1 MEAECGRHAHQE
13 TIMDYNRNGRRGVL
27 SVEEVVARVFNLDA
41 SEVTDQSSRETLAE
55 WDSMG
60 HLSLITGLEEEFNV
74 SIAIADAMEMTSV
87 QHIKRILKDYKLA
100 P

>member
-1 MEAECGRHAHQE
+1 
-13 TIMDYNRNGRRGVL
+13 MDYNRSGRRGVL

>member
-1 MEAECGRHAHQE
+1 M
-13 TIMDYNRNGRRGVL
+13 
-27 SVEEVVARVFNLDA
+27 SVEEVVARILSLDR
-41 SEVTDQSSRETLAE
+41 SEVTDRSSKDTIAE

-60 HLSLITGLEEEFNV
+60 HLSLINGLEEEFKV

-87 QHIKRILKDYKLA
+87 QHIKRILKDYGVA

>member
-1 MEAECGRHAHQE
+1 
-13 TIMDYNRNGRRGVL
+13 MDYNRNRRSGVL

-41 SEVTDQSSRETLAE
+41 SEVTDQSSKETIAE

-60 HLSLITGLEEEFNV
+60 HLSLITGLQDEFKV
-74 SIAIADAMEMTSV
+74 SFAIADAMEMTSV
-87 QHIKRILKDYKLA
+87 QHIKKILKDYKVA

>member
-1 MEAECGRHAHQE
+1 MEVERGCHAHQE
-13 TIMDYNRNGRRGVL
+13 TIMDYNRNRRRDVV
-27 SVEEVVARVFNLDA
+27 SVEEVVARVFNLDV
-41 SEVTDQSSRETLAE
+41 SEVTDQSSKETLAE

-60 HLSLITGLEEEFNV
+60 NLSLITGLEEEFKV

-87 QHIKRILKDYKLA
+87 QHIKRILKDYGVA

>member
-1 MEAECGRHAHQE
+1 
-13 TIMDYNRNGRRGVL
+13 V
-27 SVEEVVARVFNLDA
+27 SVEEVVARVFNLDV

-60 HLSLITGLEEEFNV
+60 NLSLITGLEEEFKV
-74 SIAIADAMEMTSV
+74 SIAIVDAMEMTSV
-87 QHIKRILKDYKLA
+87 QHIKRILKDYGVA

>member
-1 MEAECGRHAHQE
+1 M
-13 TIMDYNRNGRRGVL
+13 
-27 SVEEVVARVFNLDA
+27 VARVFNLDA
-41 SEVTDQSSRETLAE
+41 SEVTDQSSRKTIAE

-60 HLSLITGLEEEFNV
+60 HLSLINGLEEEFKV

-87 QHIKRILKDYKLA
+87 RHIKKILKGYKVA

>member
-1 MEAECGRHAHQE
+1 M
-13 TIMDYNRNGRRGVL
+13 
-27 SVEEVVARVFNLDA
+27 SVEEVVARIFSLDP
-41 SEVTDQSSRETLAE
+41 SEVTNRSSKETIAE

-60 HLSLITGLEEEFNV
+60 HLSLINGLEEEFKV

-87 QHIKRILKDYKLA
+87 QHIKRILKDYGVA

>member
-1 MEAECGRHAHQE
+1 
-13 TIMDYNRNGRRGVL
+13 L

-41 SEVTDQSSRETLAE
+41 SEVTDQSSKETIAE

-60 HLSLITGLEEEFNV
+60 HLSLITGLQEEFKV
-74 SIAIADAMEMTSV
+74 SFAIADAMEMTSV
-87 QHIKRILKDYKLA
+87 QYIKKILKDYKVA

>member
-1 MEAECGRHAHQE
+1 
-13 TIMDYNRNGRRGVL
+13 MDYSRNGRRGVL

-41 SEVTDQSSRETLAE
+41 SEVTDQSSKETIAE

-60 HLSLITGLEEEFNV
+60 HLSLITGLQEEFKV
-74 SIAIADAMEMTSV
+74 SFAIADAMEMTSV
-87 QHIKRILKDYKLA
+87 QYIKKILKDYKVA

>member
-1 MEAECGRHAHQE
+1 
-13 TIMDYNRNGRRGVL
+13 L

-41 SEVTDQSSRETLAE
+41 SEVTDQSSRKTIAE

-60 HLSLITGLEEEFNV
+60 HLSLINGLEEEFKV

-87 QHIKRILKDYKLA
+87 RHIKKILKGYKVA

>member
-1 MEAECGRHAHQE
+1 MESGCGCHAHQE
-13 TIMDYNRNGRRGVL
+13 TIMDYNRNRGTDVV
-27 SVEEVVARVFNLDA
+27 SVEDVVARVFNLDV
-41 SEVTDQSSRETLAE
+41 SEVTDQSSKETLAQ

-60 HLSLITGLEEEFNV
+60 NLSLITGLEEEFKV

-87 QHIKRILKDYKLA
+87 QHIKRILKDYGVA